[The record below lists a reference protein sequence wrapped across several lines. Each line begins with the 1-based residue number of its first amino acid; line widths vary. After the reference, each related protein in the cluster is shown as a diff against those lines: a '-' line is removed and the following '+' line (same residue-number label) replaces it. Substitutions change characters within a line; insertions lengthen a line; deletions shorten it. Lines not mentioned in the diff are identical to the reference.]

1 MRALVSLALA
11 VGIGLAG
18 NAPMDD
24 EDKGKELKFDVYSGY
39 FEKNNSGLKGDQSF
53 LAIIGRKAFDPI
65 FGVARVIGK
74 KPDLVPEGAF
84 KDRLVIATIKRG
96 GETWTYQVDK
106 VTLDDKGTLMVRYQ
120 ATSKDGGGAKFASP
134 LILSVPK
141 GEYKRILFVENGKE
155 VGKAEMDAKK

>member
-1 MRALVSLALA
+1 MQRLALFA
-11 VGIGLAG
+11 LLVEVGFAG
-18 NAPMDD
+18 NVAAND
-24 EDKGKELKFDVYSGY
+24 ETKGKELKFDAYSGY

-53 LAIIGRKAFDPI
+53 LAITGRKAFDSI

-74 KPDLVPEGAF
+74 KPALVPEEAF

-96 GETWTYQVDK
+96 GETWTYEVDK
-106 VTLDDKGTLMVRYQ
+106 VTLDDKGTLTLRYQ

-141 GEYKRILFVENGKE
+141 GDYKRILFVENGKE
-155 VGKAEMDAKK
+155 VGKAELGAKK